1 MAKKPKYY
9 VVWEGHAPGIYT
21 SWEEAEAQ
29 IKGYPK
35 AVFKAFSSREEAEI
49 AFEEGPLEYIGKGT
63 EEKGE
68 RIKDKGE
75 IEALQQYECVKDLND
90 SKEVKDLTPSKDR
103 LELLRKQAAWKACQ
117 ALPAAVDAQAIAV
130 DAACSGNP
138 GQMEYRGVYLKT
150 GEEIFHYG
158 PVFGTNNIGEFLAIV
173 HGLAL
178 LQQRGYTIP
187 IYSDSVNAMLWVKR
201 KQCRTTLPLN
211 EKTQTL
217 HEHIRRAEIWLRTH
231 SYTNDLRKWE
241 TEKWGE
247 IPADFGRKG

>member
-9 VVWEGHAPGIYT
+9 VVWEGHTPGIYT
-21 SWEEAEAQ
+21 EWEAAEAQ
-29 IKGYPK
+29 VKGYPE

-49 AFEEGPLEYIGKGT
+49 AFEEGPLEYVGQRTTDNG
-63 EEKGE
+63 
-68 RIKDKGE
+68 
-75 IEALQQYECVKDLND
+75 QQTTVNGQQ
-90 SKEVKDLTPSKDR
+90 SPDR
-103 LELLRKQAAWKACQ
+103 LELLRKQAALKACQ
-117 ALPAAVDAQAIAV
+117 ALPTAVDAQAIAV

-178 LQQRGYTIP
+178 LAQRGYTIP

-211 EKTQTL
+211 DKTQAL
-217 HEHIRRAEIWLRTH
+217 HEHIRRAETWLRTH
-231 SYTNDLRKWE
+231 SYSNDLRKWE

>member
-9 VVWEGHAPGIYT
+9 VVWEGHTPGIYT
-21 SWEEAEAQ
+21 EWEAAEAQ
-29 IKGYPK
+29 VKGYPE
-35 AVFKAFSSREEAEI
+35 AMFKAFSSREEAEI
-49 AFEEGPLEYIGKGT
+49 AFEEGPLEYVGQRTTDNG
-63 EEKGE
+63 
-68 RIKDKGE
+68 
-75 IEALQQYECVKDLND
+75 QQTTDNSQQTTVNGQL
-90 SKEVKDLTPSKDR
+90 SPDR
-103 LELLRKQAAWKACQ
+103 LELLRKQAALKACQ

-178 LQQRGYTIP
+178 LAQRGYTIP

-211 EKTQTL
+211 DKTKAL
-217 HEHIRRAEIWLRTH
+217 HEHIRRAETWLRTH
-231 SYTNDLRKWE
+231 SYSNDLRKWD

>member
-9 VVWEGHAPGIYT
+9 VVWEGHTPGIYT
-21 SWEEAEAQ
+21 EWEAAEAQ
-29 IKGYPK
+29 VKGYPE
-35 AVFKAFSSREEAEI
+35 AAFKAFSSREEAEI
-49 AFEEGPLEYIGKGT
+49 AYEEGPLDYIGKGT

-68 RIKDKGE
+68 RRKEKGE
-75 IEALQQYECVKDLND
+75 SAPTPKDLKDSKDLNAL
-90 SKEVKDLTPSKDR
+90 KDPTPSKDR
-103 LELLRKQAAWKACQ
+103 LELLRKQAALKACQ

-211 EKTQTL
+211 DKTQTL
-217 HEHIRRAEIWLRTH
+217 HEHIRRAEAWLRTH
-231 SYTNDLRKWE
+231 SYSNDLRKWE

>member
-9 VVWEGHAPGIYT
+9 VVWEGHTPGIYT
-21 SWEEAEAQ
+21 KWEEAEAQ
-29 IKGYPK
+29 VKGYPE

-49 AFEEGPLEYIGKGT
+49 AFEEGPLEYIGKGERRK
-63 EEKGE
+63 EE
-68 RIKDKGE
+68 GE
-75 IEALQQYECVKDLND
+75 IEALQQYECVKVVND

-211 EKTQTL
+211 EKTKAL
-217 HEHIRRAEIWLRTH
+217 HEHIRRAETWLRTH
-231 SYTNDLRKWE
+231 SYANDLRKWE